1 VLVKHHSRPGRVLLR
16 GLAAPLALGGVLGGL
31 ATGLGPAAVA
41 SAAACQVNGSPQPV
55 SPVSDSRL
63 AGVAMITS
71 CDAWGVGTQ
80 RVSGAGSMLIEHFD
94 GTAWTVVS
102 PPAQVTSGGALA
114 SASAVSTSNV
124 YAAGST
130 FVNSVPA
137 PVIVHWNGTAWAAE
151 TLPSSLDGQ
160 EGQLLSINAVS
171 ANDVWAV
178 GETNVT
184 TGSPVH
190 VPLILHWNGTAWT
203 RPPVPQIGN
212 PGDDV
217 LLEGVSGSSGRD
229 AWAVGDRIGTPQGTV
244 PFILRW
250 DGVRWTQ
257 ARFRARGDSEL
268 ASVSATGP
276 NSAWAV
282 GAIQVSDTSDQAL
295 ILHWNGVS
303 WRPVR
308 GLGSVGVADS
318 VTSLTGV
325 AASSRSSAFAV
336 GVTGTVISPQTL
348 MLRWNGNRWTPVAT
362 GNPGFSNVLGG
373 VATTS
378 PHDAW
383 AVGTA
388 GGEVDGNQA
397 FAERCC

>member
-1 VLVKHHSRPGRVLLR
+1 MHHSRPAWVLLR
-16 GLAAPLALGGVLGGL
+16 SLATPLALGGVLGGL
-31 ATGLGPAAVA
+31 AVGLGPAAVA
-41 SAAACQVNGSPQPV
+41 SAAACQVKGSPQPV
-55 SPVSDSRL
+55 SPVSDSQL

-80 RVSGAGSMLIEHFD
+80 RVSGDGSMLIEHFD
-94 GTAWTVVS
+94 GTAWKVVS
-102 PPAQVTSGGALA
+102 APAQVSSGGALA

-124 YAAGST
+124 YAAGSI
-130 FVNSVPA
+130 FVNAVPA
-137 PVIVHWNGTAWAAE
+137 PVIVHWNGTAWAQE

-160 EGQLLSINAVS
+160 EGQLLRIKAVS

-184 TGSPVH
+184 VNSPVH
-190 VPLILHWNGTAWT
+190 VPLILHWNGTAWIST
-203 RPPVPQIGN
+203 PVPQIGN

-217 LLEGVSGSSGRD
+217 VLDGVGGSSGRD
-229 AWAVGDRIGTPQGTV
+229 AWVVGNRIGTSQGTV
-244 PFILRW
+244 PFILHW
-250 DGVRWTQ
+250 NGVRWTQ
-257 ARFRARGDSEL
+257 ARFPARPDSEL

-276 NSAWAV
+276 NNAWAV
-282 GAIQVSDTSDQAL
+282 GAIQVSDSSDQAL
-295 ILHWNGVS
+295 ILHWNGRF

-308 GLGSVGVADS
+308 GLGSVGTPDS

-325 AASSRSSAFAV
+325 AASSPSSAFAV

-348 MLRWNGNRWTPVAT
+348 MLRWNGNRWTPLST

-373 VATTS
+373 VDTTS

-397 FAERCC
+397 FAVHCC

>member
-1 VLVKHHSRPGRVLLR
+1 MHHSRPARVLLR
-16 GLAAPLALGGVLGGL
+16 GLALPLALGGVLGGL
-31 ATGLGPAAVA
+31 AIGLGPAAVA
-41 SAAACQVNGSPQPV
+41 SAAACQVKGSPQPV
-55 SPVSDSRL
+55 SPVSDSQL

-80 RVSGAGSMLIEHFD
+80 RVSGDGSMLFEHFD
-94 GTAWTVVS
+94 GTAWKVVS
-102 PPAQVTSGGALA
+102 APAQVTSGGALA

-137 PVIVHWNGTAWAAE
+137 PVIVHWNGTAWATE

-160 EGQLLSINAVS
+160 EGQLLRITAVS

-184 TGSPVH
+184 AGSPVH
-190 VPLILHWNGTAWT
+190 VPLILHWNGAAWIST
-203 RPPVPQIGN
+203 LVPQVGS
-212 PGDDV
+212 PGHDV
-217 LLEGVSGSSGRD
+217 VLDGVSGSSGRD
-229 AWAVGDRIGTPQGTV
+229 AWVVGNRIGTPQGTV
-244 PFILRW
+244 PFILHW
-250 DGVRWTQ
+250 NGVRWTQ
-257 ARFRARGDSEL
+257 ARFRASPDSEL

-276 NSAWAV
+276 NNAWAV

-295 ILHWNGVS
+295 ILHWNGRF

-308 GLGSVGVADS
+308 GLGSVGTPGS

-325 AASSRSSAFAV
+325 AASSPSSAFAV

-348 MLRWNGNRWTPVAT
+348 VLRWNGNRWTPLST
-362 GNPGFSNVLGG
+362 DNPGFSNVLGG
-373 VATTS
+373 VDTTS

-397 FAERCC
+397 FAVHCC